1 MNEPPR
7 RVNYFLGM
15 VLGVEDFR
23 VEQEYHRNMRYLDN
37 RLHGYGT
44 VEGLT
49 VAADG
54 DCVSVSPGWAL
65 DAQGREVVVV
75 APLCLDIT
83 GITASRK
90 SARELLLTWAE
101 TPDRSVPGPNGEN
114 VFTRWV
120 EQPELSLC
128 LPNAAP
134 AHALVLARL
143 TRRRRGVVTV
153 DESMRRWLDRC
164 PHEHGPEQE
173 QRHGA
178 RWIGPVCLILGGA
191 ALGAALRLPTRPP
204 RRPGQ
209 SR

>member
-15 VLGVEDFR
+15 VLGVDDFL
-23 VEQEYHRNMRYLDN
+23 VEQEYHRTMRYLDN

-49 VAADG
+49 VTVNG
-54 DCVSVSPGWAL
+54 DCVRISQGWAL
-65 DAQGREVVVV
+65 DPRGREVVVV
-75 APLCLDIT
+75 APLGADIT
-83 GITASRK
+83 GITAGRNSVRD
-90 SARELLLTWAE
+90 LLLTWAE
-101 TPDRSVPGPNGEN
+101 TPDGSVPGPNGED

-128 LPNAAP
+128 LPGRAP
-134 AHALVLARL
+134 SDALVLARL
-143 TRRRRGVVTV
+143 TRRRRGAVTV
-153 DESMRRWLDRC
+153 DESMRRWLALA

-173 QRHGA
+173 QRHRS
-178 RWIGPVCLILGGA
+178 RWISRVCLLLGGA

-204 RRPGQ
+204 QRPGQ
-209 SR
+209 TR